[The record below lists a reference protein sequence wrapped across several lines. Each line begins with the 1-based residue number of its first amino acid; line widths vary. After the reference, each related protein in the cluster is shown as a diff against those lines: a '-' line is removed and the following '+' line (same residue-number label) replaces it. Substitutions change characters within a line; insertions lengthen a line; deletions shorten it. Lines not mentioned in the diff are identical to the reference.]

1 MEGIIY
7 NFKEEVVPDF
17 NSKFSS
23 NGQITK
29 YIVKALAPFFSNA
42 PEILNPGKVSVGML
56 HPCFPNMDV
65 LLTAL

>member
-17 NSKFSS
+17 KSKFSS

-29 YIVKALAPFFSNA
+29 YFVKALAPFFSNA
-42 PEILNPGKVSVGML
+42 PEILNPGKVSVVCSIPAFQTWMY
-56 HPCFPNMDV
+56 C
-65 LLTAL
+65 